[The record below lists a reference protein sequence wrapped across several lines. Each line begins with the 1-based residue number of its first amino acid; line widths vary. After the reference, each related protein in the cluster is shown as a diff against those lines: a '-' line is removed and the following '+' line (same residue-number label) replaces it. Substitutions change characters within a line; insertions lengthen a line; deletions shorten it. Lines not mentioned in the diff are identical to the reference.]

1 MKKNGYFTPNK
12 DYRKNQLEVRLY
24 INKIKR
30 NLNLKPKK
38 RYRLITKL
46 VEKELI
52 SQIRNSIKY

>member
-1 MKKNGYFTPNK
+1 MKKNGYFTPNTDKRK
-12 DYRKNQLEVRLY
+12 DHLEVRLY

-46 VEKELI
+46 VEKQLR

>member
-1 MKKNGYFTPNK
+1 MKKNGYFTPNT
-12 DYRKNQLEVRLY
+12 DYRMDQLEVRLY

-38 RYRLITKL
+38 RYRLIAKL
-46 VEKELI
+46 VEKELR

>member
-38 RYRLITKL
+38 RYRLITQL
-46 VEKELI
+46 VEKELR

>member
-12 DYRKNQLEVRLY
+12 DYRKDQLEVRLY

-46 VEKELI
+46 VEKELRA
-52 SQIRNSIKY
+52 QIRNSIKY

>member
-1 MKKNGYFTPNK
+1 MKQNGYFTPNTGK
-12 DYRKNQLEVRLY
+12 RKNQLEVRLY

-38 RYRLITKL
+38 RYRLITKM
-46 VEKELI
+46 VEKELR

>member
-12 DYRKNQLEVRLY
+12 DYRKDQLEVRLY

-46 VEKELI
+46 VEKQLR